1 MITPEDYARWRAT
14 AVGRLTEQ
22 LEQDAVFGLF
32 GDLRKRTVLDVACG
46 DGTYSISACKRG
58 ARVFGV
64 DHSAPMIEAARH
76 RAEDCRG
83 SIEWCLASTEEL
95 PFDSQMFDDVIAV
108 TALCFVKDPRRT
120 IQEAACVLQ
129 PGGSLIIGEL
139 GRYGLWAFPRKIR
152 GWLGSST
159 WSGVHF
165 WTFQNLRRLI
175 EQAGL
180 RFHPRR
186 TSVYFPPV
194 GRVAQLLGPY
204 NNAFSPLG
212 QFAAAF
218 LTFRADK
225 V

>member
-14 AVGRLTEQ
+14 AVGRLTER
-22 LEQDAVFGLF
+22 LEQDVVFGLS
-32 GDLRKRTVLDVACG
+32 GDLRGRTVLDVACG
-46 DGTYSISACKRG
+46 DGAYSISACKQG

-64 DHSAPMIEAARH
+64 DISKEMLEAARQ
-76 RAEDCRG
+76 RAADCKQDITWCVASAED
-83 SIEWCLASTEEL
+83 L
-95 PFDSQMFDDVIAV
+95 PFESERFNVVIAV
-108 TALCFVKDPRRT
+108 TALCFVKDPQRT
-120 IQEAACVLQ
+120 IQEAARVLR
-129 PGGSLIIGEL
+129 PGGSLIVGEL
-139 GRYGLWAFPRKIR
+139 GRCSLWALSRKVR

-180 RFHPRR
+180 RFHSRR